1 MTIGDRFSALLGD
14 GRGAGKLA
22 QAIDP
27 RDATPTSEAVA
38 LYGPN
43 GDAVARFIRR
53 VELLTV
59 SEINRLVAARGEVL
73 DAAMTAAIDAVL
85 TAEGDTSRFAEGG
98 AAMNAAMDAKQDA
111 EQDARMNASMNV
123 EQDAVLTAAVALVV
137 WDVLPRPE
145 LAVLVGPWRAVFG
158 EDPGC
163 VSSVAP

>member
-1 MTIGDRFSALLGD
+1 MTIGDRFSALFGD

-53 VELLTV
+53 VELLTA
-59 SEINRLVAARGEVL
+59 SEKNRLVAARGEVL
-73 DAAMTAAIDAVL
+73 DAAMTAAIDAMM
-85 TAEGDTSRFAEGG
+85 TAAGDTSRLAETG
-98 AAMNAAMDAKQDA
+98 AAGNAAMDAEDA
-111 EQDARMNASMNV
+111 EQDARMNAAMNV
-123 EQDAVLTAAVALVV
+123 EQDAVMTAAVALVL